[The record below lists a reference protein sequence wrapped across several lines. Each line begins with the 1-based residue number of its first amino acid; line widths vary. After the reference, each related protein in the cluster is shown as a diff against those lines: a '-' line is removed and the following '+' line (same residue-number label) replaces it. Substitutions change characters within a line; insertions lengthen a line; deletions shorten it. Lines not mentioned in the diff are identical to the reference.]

1 MLDKSRINADNTQIN
16 ADNIRVNPRTNPRES
31 AIFKYY
37 LKMRRPIKKRA
48 VIDPDVKYSDVLVAK
63 FINKIMEAG
72 KKSIARKI
80 VYSALELAEKQT
92 KKPALEVFK
101 KAMDNVS
108 PAVELRS
115 KRVGGANYQVPVEV
129 RTERRTA
136 LAIRWI
142 VDSARSQK
150 GKPMAEKLA
159 GEFANAFNNTGGAIK
174 KKQDVQRMAEANKA
188 FAHFSW

>member
-1 MLDKSRINADNTQIN
+1 
-16 ADNIRVNPRTNPRES
+16 
-31 AIFKYY
+31 
-37 LKMRRPIKKRA
+37 MRRPIKQRE

-108 PAVELRS
+108 PSVELRS

-136 LAIRWI
+136 LAIRWL

-159 GEFANAFNNTGGAIK
+159 GEFVNAFNNTGGAIK